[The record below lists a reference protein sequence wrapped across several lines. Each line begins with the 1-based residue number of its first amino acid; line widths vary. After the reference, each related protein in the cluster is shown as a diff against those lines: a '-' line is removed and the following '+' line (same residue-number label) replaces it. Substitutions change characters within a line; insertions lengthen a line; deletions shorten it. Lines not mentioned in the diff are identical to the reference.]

1 MYLLGYDI
9 GTSSV
14 KASIVDSESGKCV
27 ATDFY
32 PKTEAPIKALRS
44 GWAEQD
50 PESWWKHLKD
60 ATGSVLQ
67 ISKIN
72 PADIKAIGFSFQ
84 MHGLVC
90 VDSNRK
96 VLRDSIIWCDSRAV
110 RYGDR
115 AFREVGPEKCL
126 SHLLN
131 SPGNFTAAKLAW
143 VKENEPEIYS
153 RIDKVMLPA
162 DYIAMKMTGELCTT
176 PEGLS
181 NYVLWDFEENAP
193 ARFLMD
199 YFGFD
204 MSILPDVKPTFSI
217 QGELLPEAAKEL
229 GLAAGTPVTYRAG
242 DQPNNALSLNVFNP
256 GEIAATAG
264 TSGVVYAVNGRV
276 DCDPKS
282 RVNCFAHVN
291 HTAEAPRIG
300 VLTCINGT
308 GILNSWIKRNIA
320 DKGMSY
326 DDMNRMAESVPVGSE
341 GVSIIPFGNGAE
353 RILQNKD
360 TGCSIHGLNFNIHN
374 KAHLM
379 RAAQE
384 GIVFSF
390 MYGIEITEAMGL
402 KVDTIHAGNAN
413 MFLSPLFRD
422 TLAAVSGAT
431 IKLFETDGSVGAAKG
446 AGIGVGIYKDN
457 NEAFSTLKK
466 IREIEPSGDLTAYL
480 EAYSLWK
487 DRVGE
492 VVDSS
497 NN

>member
-14 KASIVDSESGKCV
+14 KASIVESESGKCI

-32 PKTEAPIKALRS
+32 PKSEAKIKALRS

-60 ATGSVLQ
+60 VTASVLQ
-67 ISKIN
+67 TSKIN
-72 PADIKAIGFSFQ
+72 PSDIKAIGFSFQ

-90 VDSNRK
+90 VDRDRK
-96 VLRDSIIWCDSRAV
+96 VLRDAIIWCDSRAV
-110 RYGDR
+110 PYGEK

-126 SHLLN
+126 THLLN

-181 NYVLWDFEENAP
+181 NYVLWDFKENAP

-204 MSILPDVKPTFSI
+204 MSILPDVKPTFSM

-264 TSGVVYAVNGRV
+264 TSGVVYAVNGKV
-276 DCDPKS
+276 DCDSKS

-300 VLTCINGT
+300 VLSCINGT

-320 DKGMSY
+320 DNGMSY
-326 DDMNRMAESVPVGSE
+326 EDMNRMAESVPVGSE
-341 GVSIIPFGNGAE
+341 GVSIVPFGNGAE

-360 TGCSIHGLNFNIHN
+360 TGCSIHGVNFNIHN

-446 AGIGVGIYKDN
+446 AGIGAGIYKDN
-457 NEAFSTLKK
+457 NEAFATLKK
-466 IREIEPSGDLTAYL
+466 IREIEPAKDRGAYK
-480 EAYSLWK
+480 EAYERWK
-487 DRVGE
+487 E
-492 VVDSS
+492 HLKF
-497 NN
+497 

>member
-14 KASIVDSESGKCV
+14 KASIVESESGKCI

-32 PKTEAPIKALRS
+32 PKSEAKIKALRS

-60 ATGSVLQ
+60 VTASVLQ
-67 ISKIN
+67 TSKIN
-72 PADIKAIGFSFQ
+72 LSDIKAIGFSFQ

-90 VDSNRK
+90 VDRDRK
-96 VLRDSIIWCDSRAV
+96 VLRDAIIWCDSRAV
-110 RYGDR
+110 PYGEK
-115 AFREVGPEKCL
+115 AFREVGSEKCL
-126 SHLLN
+126 THLLN

-181 NYVLWDFEENAP
+181 NYVLWDFKENAP

-204 MSILPDVKPTFSI
+204 MSILPDVKPTFSM

-264 TSGVVYAVNGRV
+264 TSGVVYAVNGKV
-276 DCDPKS
+276 DCDSKS

-320 DKGMSY
+320 DNGMSY
-326 DDMNRMAESVPVGSE
+326 EDMNRMAESVPVGSE
-341 GVSIIPFGNGAE
+341 GVSIVPFGNGAE

-360 TGCSIHGLNFNIHN
+360 TGCSIHGVNFNIHN

-446 AGIGVGIYKDN
+446 AGIGAGIYKDN
-457 NEAFSTLKK
+457 NEAFATLKK
-466 IREIEPSGDLTAYL
+466 IREIEPAKDRGAYK
-480 EAYSLWK
+480 EAYERWK
-487 DRVGE
+487 E
-492 VVDSS
+492 HLKF
-497 NN
+497 